1 MALETYLDFAEND
14 YKFFMINYRNHVIA
28 NAMGTAA
35 QGICEKYMKHLI
47 SEYMNPETKEELAK
61 KQATLRTHSLNR
73 LSKYIMND
81 MEMPIPEET
90 RTAMGIIDGFYF
102 STRYPGDDSIEINE
116 EDLRHCEKAI
126 EYILDGEKT
135 KGGFLAGGNCGA
147 TPEAAY
153 GAMMDT
159 KMLYGKNWDRQGYH
173 FVLSFPPGEVTAEKA
188 MELMNRFCERYFGEE
203 YDYVTAAHDNQ
214 EHKHGHIIFN
224 SVSRDGAFGYAIDN
238 RPSPCMTRAC
248 LLPSSNSGICCVP
261 YTILRGSNST
271 FPRIVLYPH
280 DCLFSCPGLFF
291 HNCMFIYASA

>member
-28 NAMGTAA
+28 NAMGAAA

-90 RTAMGIIDGFYF
+90 RAAMGIIDGFYF

-126 EYILDGEKT
+126 SGCRDFTMEYVKKKQKERTIHESRSKRDS
-135 KGGFLAGGNCGA
+135 
-147 TPEAAY
+147 
-153 GAMMDT
+153 
-159 KMLYGKNWDRQGYH
+159 RQQ
-173 FVLSFPPGEVTAEKA
+173 
-188 MELMNRFCERYFGEE
+188 R
-203 YDYVTAAHDNQ
+203 
-214 EHKHGHIIFN
+214 
-224 SVSRDGAFGYAIDN
+224 
-238 RPSPCMTRAC
+238 
-248 LLPSSNSGICCVP
+248 
-261 YTILRGSNST
+261 
-271 FPRIVLYPH
+271 
-280 DCLFSCPGLFF
+280 
-291 HNCMFIYASA
+291 